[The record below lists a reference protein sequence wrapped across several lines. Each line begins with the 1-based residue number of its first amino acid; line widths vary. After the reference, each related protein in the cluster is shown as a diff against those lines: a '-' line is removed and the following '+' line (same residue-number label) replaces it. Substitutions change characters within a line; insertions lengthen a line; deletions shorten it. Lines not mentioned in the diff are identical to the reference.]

1 MSQSEQVMSIL
12 MLALASVATDRF
24 ASTCDAIEAHP
35 STGVFGMRDVGSD
48 CAARF
53 DAVESEV

>member
-1 MSQSEQVMSIL
+1 MSIL
-12 MLALASVATDRF
+12 MLALASVATSRF